1 MAPWRSQAGL
11 SRSELCLDRGLPG
24 SQICAPYV
32 CVVQSV
38 ASYVRVLENE
48 RGHERGL
55 RLSLSIWAE
64 RKAPHTLSAE
74 PWKGG
79 SHASSI
85 PALQRLLGISK
96 PPF

>member
-64 RKAPHTLSAE
+64 RKEQKLDSAVAIVDCAQL
-74 PWKGG
+74 
-79 SHASSI
+79 HLL
-85 PALQRLLGISK
+85 LQTQH
-96 PPF
+96 